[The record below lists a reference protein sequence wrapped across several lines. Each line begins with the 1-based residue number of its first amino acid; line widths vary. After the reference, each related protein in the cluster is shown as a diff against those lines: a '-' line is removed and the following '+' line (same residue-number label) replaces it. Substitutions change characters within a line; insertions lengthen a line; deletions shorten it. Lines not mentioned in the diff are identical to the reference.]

1 MLHEAP
7 LRGLT
12 GAIREKTAPA
22 ALDADPATF
31 LRRFGVGGE
40 DLASMASP
48 QGAERMLVYRSLVHN
63 RFRGAVEVSL
73 PRTANRLGAR
83 RLVEQV
89 SAFIDERASSSAYL
103 RDIAAEFVA
112 WAVPFWDQ
120 DEQVAAY
127 LPDLARHE
135 LLTFELA
142 AAMDEPIDDHEANV
156 DIDRPLVFRGPVRL
170 DRYDFSVHR
179 ESAEEPTAGT
189 VHVLAYRD
197 AEDVARFLELSEAA
211 ASILE
216 HLLPGKLPLR
226 AAIERGC
233 RDAGLA
239 VDDALLAGA
248 AELLSDLAERGVLLG
263 SRPRD

>member
-12 GAIREKTAPA
+12 GAIRERTAPA

-31 LRRFGVGGE
+31 LRRFGVSGE

-48 QGAERMLVYRSLVHN
+48 QGAERMLVYRALVHN

-73 PRTANRLGAR
+73 PRTAQTLGAK

-112 WAVPFWDQ
+112 WAIPLW
-120 DEQVAAY
+120 EQNEQIAAY

-142 AAMDEPIDDHEANV
+142 GAMDEPIDDHEANV

-170 DRYDFSVHR
+170 ERYDFSVHR
-179 ESAEEPTAGT
+179 QGDEEPIAGT

-211 ASILE
+211 ASILG
-216 HLLPGKLPLR
+216 HLLPGQLPLR
-226 AAIERGC
+226 LAIERGC

-263 SRPRD
+263 SRPHD